1 MIKIFFFNLYIGC
14 GNGKYIGINDGII
27 IIGTDRSENLLT
39 LAKEKDNRNQ
49 VFSADSLKLPFRDA
63 ALDGAISI
71 AVIHHFSNKYQPIF
85 YNKNKKNYITLT
97 EIWLVVR
104 SLRKQAIRELQRI
117 IKKDGIILI
126 YVWAFEQEERNFTE
140 QDIFVPW
147 NLQYKFEDENTLNE
161 IAEKIPQSKS

>member
-1 MIKIFFFNLYIGC
+1 MKKINVKC
-14 GNGKYIGINDGII
+14 
-27 IIGTDRSENLLT
+27 LLNFC
-39 LAKEKDNRNQ
+39 L
-49 VFSADSLKLPFRDA
+49 F
-63 ALDGAISI
+63 
-71 AVIHHFSNKYQPIF
+71 
-85 YNKNKKNYITLT
+85 
-97 EIWLVVR
+97 VR

-161 IAEKIPQSKS
+161 IAEKIPQSKKLIVFILI